1 MMDENRGLDSID
13 RVPIWHKKR
22 VLLKYIDEDQME
34 LFYAILKTI
43 AEENGIKV
51 EDGEADYVIGLDY

>member
-1 MMDENRGLDSID
+1 MDDLTSYD
-13 RVPIWHKKR
+13 RQPIWLKKR
-22 VLLKYIDEDQME
+22 ILLQYVDEEQME

-51 EDGEADYVIGLDY
+51 EDGEADYALGSDY

>member
-13 RVPIWHKKR
+13 TRPIWLKKR
-22 VLLKYIDEDQME
+22 ILLKYIDEDQME
-34 LFYAILKTI
+34 LFYSILKTI

-51 EDGEADYVIGLDY
+51 EDGEADYVLGTDY